1 MKKIL
6 VAAAVMACFGTAGA
20 AEDITVD
27 VAVIGAGGAGLSA
40 AVQAHELGANVVVV
54 EKMAMVGG
62 NTVRAAGGLNA
73 VGTALQQAKGT
84 KDSVEIMFY
93 DTMKGGHW
101 LNDPALVRT
110 LVTKSASSV
119 YWLLAHGGDL
129 RDVGLMAG
137 ASQPRTHRPTG
148 GALVG
153 PEVVRTL
160 YTAAK
165 NLKIDVRTN
174 THAEQILTDKSGRVV
189 GLKVKGKDGTYTIHS
204 KALVDAAGG
213 FGANNEMVAKY
224 VPRLKGF
231 ATTNHPGAT
240 GDGLLLAEKIGA
252 QLIQMDQI
260 QTHPTVVPNVGEM
273 ITEAVRGN
281 GAVLINKEGKRFY
294 NELETR
300 DKVSA
305 AILKQKDGVAYLFF
319 DSDMQKSLK
328 ATNNYIKQS
337 YTVTGNSLD
346 EIAAKMKVPAAALK
360 QTMTEYAAAV
370 AAKNDKQFGRADLP
384 RPLNK
389 APFYAIIVT
398 PAVHH
403 CMGGIKIDTKTQVYG
418 QNGQIIPGLFAAGE
432 VTGGVHG
439 GNRLGGNAQADIV
452 TFGHIA
458 GQQAYIYTRLNK

>member
-204 KALVDAAGG
+204 
-213 FGANNEMVAKY
+213 
-224 VPRLKGF
+224 
-231 ATTNHPGAT
+231 
-240 GDGLLLAEKIGA
+240 
-252 QLIQMDQI
+252 
-260 QTHPTVVPNVGEM
+260 
-273 ITEAVRGN
+273 
-281 GAVLINKEGKRFY
+281 
-294 NELETR
+294 
-300 DKVSA
+300 
-305 AILKQKDGVAYLFF
+305 
-319 DSDMQKSLK
+319 
-328 ATNNYIKQS
+328 
-337 YTVTGNSLD
+337 
-346 EIAAKMKVPAAALK
+346 
-360 QTMTEYAAAV
+360 
-370 AAKNDKQFGRADLP
+370 
-384 RPLNK
+384 
-389 APFYAIIVT
+389 
-398 PAVHH
+398 
-403 CMGGIKIDTKTQVYG
+403 
-418 QNGQIIPGLFAAGE
+418 
-432 VTGGVHG
+432 
-439 GNRLGGNAQADIV
+439 
-452 TFGHIA
+452 
-458 GQQAYIYTRLNK
+458 

>member
-204 KALVDAAGG
+204 KAVVDAAGG

-281 GAVLINKEGKRFY
+281 GAVLINKEGKRFF